1 MITIDIPGFGQLD
14 LAYLV
19 ADYNGTLAVD
29 GVLLPGVA
37 EALSGIATL
46 IDVHVIT
53 ADTFGLARS
62 QLSGLPVSLTI
73 TPVEHQAETKLEF
86 ITRLGASSSVAIGNG
101 RNDRRMLEAA
111 AVGIALIQGE
121 GGAAASLASAD
132 IVCTSVLD
140 ALALLQHPK
149 RLTATLRS

>member
-1 MITIDIPGFGQLD
+1 MISVDIPGFGQLE

-19 ADYNGTLAVD
+19 SDYNGTLALD

-37 EALSGIATL
+37 EALFGLATI

-62 QLSGLPVSLTI
+62 QLSGLPVSLTV

-86 ITRLGASSSVAIGNG
+86 ITRLGAASSVAIGNG
-101 RNDRRMLEAA
+101 RNDRLMLEAA

-121 GGAAASLASAD
+121 GGSAASLASAD
-132 IVCTSVLD
+132 IVCTGVLD